1 MAARLLKLTGMV
13 LALTVAMAVGACSD
27 LLPRNSTARAVQP
40 LKDSLVHALADIGSS
55 PGAPMMIRIFKQS
68 SEFEVWKATTATG
81 EFKLLKTYKICA
93 WSGVLGP
100 KITEGDMQAPEGF
113 YMITPALMN
122 PNSNYYLAFNTG
134 FPNKFDTAWGR
145 TGANLMVHG
154 DVLVGRLL
162 LDDGRIGE
170 RDLRAGARNLRRRQ
184 FCHPDADLP
193 VPDDAAQSRAGRTTI
208 PTCRSGWT
216 SRKATTASSSARRR
230 PRWDV
235 CDKKYVF
242 DLSSPDGS
250 ALDATG
256 ACPARSN
263 DPLAAQL
270 ATREAANAT
279 AYGTEVAQLETQDAK
294 LAADKQNAAATLA
307 AEKSRGQSI
316 GGFFSGIFGGGNA
329 QGTAPASPPDTTIV
343 APTPFPEPNWG

>member
-13 LALTVAMAVGACSD
+13 LALTVATAVGACSD

-154 DVLVGRLL
+154 V
-162 LDDGRIGE
+162 
-170 RDLRAGARNLRRRQ
+170 
-184 FCHPDADLP
+184 C
-193 VPDDAAQSRAGRTTI
+193 
-208 PTCRSGWT
+208 
-216 SRKATTASSSARRR
+216 SSAGCYSMTDESVNEIFELARETFAGGNSAIEMQAFPFRMTPHNLALVHDNPNMPFWMQIKEGYDR
-230 PRWDV
+230 FEISHTPPKVDV

-242 DLSSPDGS
+242 DLSNPDGS
-250 ALDATG
+250 ALNATG

-270 ATREAANAT
+270 ATREAADAT

-329 QGTAPASPPDTTIV
+329 QGTAPASQPDTTIV